1 VLPKAGLGIRF
12 NQHIEGDGPTVFA
25 RTISEACDY
34 MTDMGRKRE
43 LRQHWQRACQLILA
57 PADVFAVS
65 RALELA
71 LFMNAKL
78 DVSKVPA
85 KMKTPRTHLATEA
98 RHHFIAQ
105 RSPRAERSLGGTGGI
120 PG

>member
-1 VLPKAGLGIRF
+1 MRASWPRPRPGIRF
-12 NQHIEGDGPTVFA
+12 NEYIEGDGPTVFA
-25 RTISEACDY
+25 RTLSEACDY

-43 LRQHWQRACQLILA
+43 LRQHWQRACQLTLA
-57 PADVFAVS
+57 HADVFAVS

-71 LFMNAKL
+71 LFMDAKL

-98 RHHFIAQ
+98 RHHLIAADLQ
-105 RSPRAERSLGGTGGI
+105 FCCPA
-120 PG
+120 